1 MGRVLPG
8 KGVLFAKNSDRGPNE
23 PQVLEYRPAKDHKPG
38 VLRATYI
45 ELDQVS
51 HTYATMLS
59 RPVWMWGAEIGVN
72 EHGVCIGNEA
82 VFTKGAYGKS
92 GLTGMDLLRLA
103 LERSETA
110 KHALEVIITL
120 LEKYGQGGDCGYDHS
135 FFYDNSFL
143 IADPASLYVLE
154 TAGTAWAYKRMDR
167 ASISNRLSLGCDAD
181 AYSGGVQYDFAGK
194 HLEPIYSFFSGSAMR
209 RNSTASCIAGASD
222 ISALIAGL
230 RFHNHGY
237 PPLTRASVSSPCMH
251 AGGLIGDHTTSSMA
265 AEIGSD
271 GRILLWLTGSSCP
284 CISLFK
290 PWAFGNPPV
299 APVFNVADT
308 FSYWSE
314 QECFRRAVIGRVL
327 PDEYYAQRD
336 ALEQEWMNASRNAT
350 PASLNRLSEQAVVQE
365 KDFYAKW
372 ASLLSDNQTGKQG
385 KSRFLSY
392 WEKKTSQ
399 LRVPARQAIS
409 GD

>member
-1 MGRVLPG
+1 
-8 KGVLFAKNSDRGPNE
+8 LFAKNSDRGPNE
-23 PQVLEYRPAKDHKPG
+23 PQVLEYRPAKDHRPG

-51 HTYATMLS
+51 RTYATMLS

-82 VFTKGAYGKS
+82 VFTKGAYGKT

-110 KHALEVIITL
+110 KQALKVIIIL
-120 LEKYGQGGDCGYDHS
+120 LERYGQGGDCGYDHS

-143 IADPASLYVLE
+143 IADPVSLYVLE
-154 TAGTAWAYKRMDR
+154 TAGSAWVYKHMDR
-167 ASISNRLSLGCDAD
+167 ASISNRLSLGNDAD
-181 AYSGGVQYDFAGK
+181 AYSGGVKYDFAGK
-194 HLEPIYSFFSGSAMR
+194 HLEPVYSFFSGSAKR
-209 RNSTASCIAGASD
+209 RNSTAACIAGASD

-230 RFHNHGY
+230 RAHDHGD

-251 AGGLIGDHTTSSMA
+251 AGALIGDHTTSSIA
-265 AEIGSD
+265 VEIGSD
-271 GRILLWLTGSSCP
+271 AKILLWLTGSSCP

-299 APVFNVADT
+299 TPVFNAGDAC
-308 FSYWSE
+308 SYWLE
-314 QECFRRAVIGRVL
+314 QERFRRAVIGRVL

-336 ALEQEWMNASRNAT
+336 ALEREWMDASRNAT
-350 PASLNRLSEQAVVQE
+350 PDSLNRLSEQAVAQE
-365 KDFYAKW
+365 KDFYAQW
-372 ASLLSDNQTGKQG
+372 ASLLSGDRTGKQG
-385 KSRFLSY
+385 SGRFLSY
-392 WEKKTSQ
+392 WKKKTSQ
-399 LRVPARQAIS
+399 LNTPVHPAIP